1 MNNIKNFLFKNLI
14 SIVYVIL
21 SVILELLAV
30 YVTCGK
36 FFIHN
41 PLIYLTYVAIAVTIT
56 SSMKTQSL
64 RRKVA
69 FCFLLFNAIAD
80 LVFITIF
87 SMTSGTLFDFEM
99 LNLSKDGMGVAE
111 KFVINFIF
119 MATAGFTISAFFLG
133 FKYFEDKLP
142 TPTKFNYTLI
152 VTISLSVIILLGQC
166 GFAYSIHNGTYDDLD
181 YILYKN
187 ESNDYAEQGILGN
200 MFSEVHKT
208 LFYDN
213 VSLGDTEELNTFIYN
228 KITNPTEGIGGIAKD
243 FNLIVILAES
253 FEWFSF
259 INDKNLYPNGH
270 TANEEILR
278 KTFPNLYKMYDES
291 YVLSNFHSREKT
303 DIAENYSY
311 LGNYPTGVYINYNFP
326 NNTLPYSYPSVL
338 KNLYDVDTYGF
349 HNGEPN
355 FYNRTNFLINSVG
368 LKDYT
373 ASDNMDIT
381 NYTLDGERN
390 LDSQMIEAC
399 KTQMFPTDKRFSTHI
414 TTITM
419 HGQYADR
426 VNLSNHYKT
435 LTDNGVFDTID
446 SRDNMQEMFRNYVAT
461 ALELDNAIGVMNN
474 YLKQTGLDKNTMILV
489 FGDHNAYYSDLS
501 AYVKGLDSVNTQK
514 TYTKLFSVPLLIK
527 VGDSIPN
534 NRFIDKFTCTA
545 DIVPTIY
552 DLLGISYYSNIFYGN
567 SAFSNQESLLY
578 SRAYEVFIND
588 KMYFYSLNNVI
599 WQDKS
604 VDKEYVDS
612 TEEKA
617 LNLID
622 KIEHVN
628 RIFYHDFLSGNN
640 AKLFNEKM
648 IEINN

>member
-1 MNNIKNFLFKNLI
+1 MKTIKNFLLKNLI
-14 SIVYVIL
+14 SIVYVFL

-30 YVTCGK
+30 FVTSGK

-56 SSMKTQSL
+56 SSMTKQSL

-111 KFVINFIF
+111 KFIVNFTF
-119 MATAGFTISAFFLG
+119 LSTAGFSLSAFFIG

-142 TPTKFNYTLI
+142 APTKFNYTLI
-152 VTISLSVIILLGQC
+152 TTISLSVIIFLGQC
-166 GFAYSIHNGTYDDLD
+166 GFAYSIHNDTYNDLN
-181 YILYKN
+181 YILYKK

-213 VSLGDTEELNTFIYN
+213 VALGNTEELDSFIYN
-228 KITNPTEGIGGIAKD
+228 KVTTPTETMGGKAKD

-253 FEWFSF
+253 LEWFSF
-259 INDKNLYPNGH
+259 INDQNLYPNGH
-270 TANEEILR
+270 TASEEMLR
-278 KTFPNLYKMYDES
+278 KTFPNLYSMYDES

-326 NNTLPYSYPSVL
+326 DNSLPYSYPNVL
-338 KNLYDVDTYGF
+338 KNLYGVDTYGF

-355 FYNRTNFLINSVG
+355 FYNRTHFLTKSVG
-368 LKDYT
+368 LKNYI

-419 HGQYADR
+419 HGQYAER
-426 VNLSNHYKT
+426 NNIKNHYDT
-435 LTDNGVFDTID
+435 LINNGIFDSIEHD
-446 SRDNMQEMFRNYVAT
+446 DEMQEMFRHYVAT
-461 ALELDNAIGVMNN
+461 ALELDKAIGVMNN
-474 YLKQTGLDKNTMILV
+474 YLKETGLDKNTMIV
-489 FGDHNAYYSDLS
+489 MFGDHNAYYSDLS
-501 AYVKGLDSVNTQK
+501 AYVKGLESVNTTK
-514 TYTKLFSVPLLIK
+514 TYTKLFNVPLFVK
-527 VGDSIPN
+527 VGNETPT
-534 NRFIDKFTCTA
+534 NRFINKFTCTA

-578 SRAYEVFIND
+578 SRAYEVFISD
-588 KMYFYSLNNVI
+588 KTYFYSLNNVI
-599 WQDKS
+599 WQDDS
-604 VDKEYVDS
+604 VDKTYIDQ

-628 RIFYHDFLSGNN
+628 RIFYHDFLSKDN
-640 AKLFNEKM
+640 ATKFNEKM
-648 IEINN
+648 LEINN